1 MGQGRLAIVY
11 FADSAEYETVYK
23 DETGKYRKK
32 TIPYPIVHLRGF
44 LVSPHMRKWKLKT
57 APIQN

>member
-32 TIPYPIVHLRGF
+32 RYHILVHLRGF

>member
-1 MGQGRLAIVY
+1 MKNLDKKEFGKRKTHFHPLGQGRLAIVY

-32 TIPYPIVHLRGF
+32 TIPYPSTSEGLF
-44 LVSPHMRKWKLKT
+44 
-57 APIQN
+57 